1 MQALSTA
8 KKIMNEFAY
17 DTGLSTIENPPRRY
31 LWTDAFAVCNFL
43 EIHRQSGEKTWKGLT
58 VKLVDQ
64 VHYVLGRHREDD
76 PRTGWISGL
85 SEEEGNI
92 HPTRGGLRI
101 GKSLNERKP
110 AERYD
115 ESSEWDRDGQ
125 YYHYLTR
132 WMHALVRTG
141 RVTGDPV
148 YIQWAA
154 ELAESAHEG
163 FVHTLPSGA
172 KQMYWKMSIDL
183 SYPLVPFMGQ
193 HDPLDGLVLYSQIKA
208 AAEDMG
214 SGAVPQ
220 LDWQIAE
227 MAQIVADKNPMTT
240 DPLGIGGLLC
250 DAFKIAQMIHRNG
263 FSETRLLEDILQAS
277 LYGLKAYSSDSS
289 LNSPP
294 EYRLAFRELGMAIGL
309 HALESLDLFIKDNP
323 EKIFDRLQSQ
333 LSGLRNYTGLAEKI
347 ESFWLMPE
355 NMNVRSWKDHE
366 DINRVMLATSLI
378 PNGYINL

>member
-1 MQALSTA
+1 MQPLSTA

-17 DTGLSTIENPPRRY
+17 DTGFSTIENPPRRY

-43 EIHRQSGEKTWKGLT
+43 EIYRQSGENTWKESA

-76 PRTGWISGL
+76 PRNGWISGL
-85 SEEEGNI
+85 SEEEGKI

-110 AERYD
+110 AQGYD
-115 ESSEWDRDGQ
+115 ESLEWDRDGQ

-154 ELAESAHEG
+154 ELAEAAHEG
-163 FVHTLPSGA
+163 FVHKLPGGA

-193 HDPLDGLVLYSQIKA
+193 HDPLDGLVVYSQIKA
-208 AAEDMG
+208 AADDIMSEP
-214 SGAVPQ
+214 VPR
-220 LDWQIAE
+220 LDSQIVE
-227 MAQIVADKNPMTT
+227 MAEIFADKNPMTT
-240 DPLGIGGLLC
+240 DSLGIGGLLC

-277 LYGLKAYSSDSS
+277 LYGLKAYSSTSS

-323 EKIFDRLQSQ
+323 EQIFDGLQSQ
-333 LSGLRNYTGLAEKI
+333 LRGLRNYTGLAEKI
-347 ESFWLMPE
+347 ESFWLMPQS
-355 NMNVRSWKDHE
+355 MNARSWKDHE

-378 PNGYINL
+378 PDGYINL